1 MPYLEEIVKQKSVTN
16 CIPFIAIT
24 ESWLKSYV
32 QNAQISIEDYNLH
45 RCDRDTRVGGGVLLY
60 TYRDLLITNTEML
73 DKDSCQVLMCTS
85 EPSKL
90 IICVLYRP
98 PSAPLAD
105 FQACLNA
112 VHDYTEGKDDFDI
125 CFLGDFNFP
134 NISWETNLV
143 NTPNP
148 STELFENFMNDH
160 LFSQYILQPTRME
173 NTLDLFLTNSSSLVT
188 HVDVR
193 PTKISDHN
201 MVEIFLSYNPCHP
214 NISVPPLFEAASFRG
229 LDFNKA
235 NFDGIRSGIEEIDWA
250 AVAEEKGLDNFPGAL
265 TTSLLSICQEHCP
278 LKRPPKRHNSCKM
291 RNLSR
296 KKRRLQDR
304 LDRAVSNP
312 LSSPELTTVLEN
324 DIALLHYE
332 IRDAIVSERN
342 FKEEVAVGKV
352 KSNPKYFYSYAKR
365 FARQKQSISMLFDKQ
380 NNICSDP
387 KQIAN
392 ILQDQFRSVFSNP
405 EETDLSAA
413 DFTPPTISKRFSES
427 DLTFSEEDVVS
438 AIDEIKPDAAPGPDG
453 IPTILLKSCKHAL
466 ARPIHILWTIS
477 FDAGKV
483 PASYK
488 NSLVCPLHK
497 KGSQAT
503 ASNYR
508 PVSLTSHIIKIFERF
523 IRKRLVHHLESNNL
537 LCSQQ
542 HGFRSG
548 HSCLT
553 QLLHHFDNILEN
565 FLDGNDTDCIY
576 LDYAKAFDKVDHALL
591 IKKLSKY
598 GIHPKIISW
607 IESFLKDR
615 TQQVVVEGQLSFA
628 ALILSG
634 VPQGTVLG
642 PILFLIFINDITNC
656 VTSSVIRCFADD
668 TRIMKAISHTPDMSL
683 LQYDLDR
690 VTQWS
695 IRNNMSLHEDK
706 FEFMSHIAN
715 RSNTLHQLPFTC
727 EVYQYTTSKG
737 ILMPVDQLRD
747 LGVTVTADLSWT
759 TQIKAM
765 ANKAR
770 QKAAWVLS
778 VFHTRNPTIM
788 LTLYKSMVRSLL
800 EYCCPLWNPRKVSEI
815 QELERVQKTFTA
827 RIEGVQHL
835 NYWERL
841 KKLSIMSLQR
851 RRERYILLHM
861 WKILNKAVSNDL
873 KIQFVLRPRT
883 GYKAVVPP
891 LRGGAT
897 TYHQSLYDNSF
908 AVSGPRLWNCLPVSL
923 NKIKEFDSFKRQL
936 SSMLQRIP
944 DKPPVPGYSCPN
956 NNSLLEWKMDL
967 TTLELWGGQDS

>member
-1 MPYLEEIVKQKSVTN
+1 MLSTGHVN
-16 CIPFIAIT
+16 C
-24 ESWLKSYV
+24 EK
-32 QNAQISIEDYNLH
+32 H
-45 RCDRDTRVGGGVLLY
+45 
-60 TYRDLLITNTEML
+60 ITNTEVL
-73 DKDSCQVLMCTS
+73 DKDSCQLLMCTS

-98 PSAPLAD
+98 PLAPLED
-105 FQACLNA
+105 FQSCLKA
-112 VHDYTEGKDDFDI
+112 VHNYTEGKDDFDI

-134 NISWETNLV
+134 NISWDTNLV
-143 NTPNP
+143 SSPTP

-160 LFSQYILQPTRME
+160 LFSQYVLQPTRMD
-173 NTLDLFLTNSSSLVT
+173 NTLDLFLTNCSSLVT

-193 PTKISDHN
+193 PTRISDHN
-201 MVEIFLSYNPCHP
+201 LVEIFLSYNPCQP
-214 NISVPPLFEAASFRG
+214 NVSVPPLFEAASFRS

-235 NFDGIRSGIEEIDWA
+235 DFDGIRCGIEEIDWA
-250 AVAEEKGLDNFPGAL
+250 VVADENGLESFPESFA
-265 TTSLLSICQEHCP
+265 TTLLGICQEHCP
-278 LKRPPKRHNSCKM
+278 LKRPPKRQNSCKM

-296 KKRRLQDR
+296 KKRRLQER
-304 LDRAVSNP
+304 LDRALSDP
-312 LSSPELTTVLEN
+312 LSSPETIKRLEN
-324 DIALLHYE
+324 SIALLHYE
-332 IRDAIVSERN
+332 IRDTIVNERN

-352 KSNPKYFYSYAKR
+352 KSNPKYFYSYAKQ
-365 FARQKQSISMLFDKQ
+365 FARQKQSISMLFDEQK
-380 NNICSDP
+380 NICTDP

-392 ILQDQFRSVFSNP
+392 ILQNQFQSVFSNP
-405 EETDLSAA
+405 GETDLTAA
-413 DFTPPTISKRFSES
+413 DFTTPTISKQFGES
-427 DLTFSEEDVVS
+427 DLKFSEEDVVT
-438 AIDEIKPDAAPGPDG
+438 AIDEIKADAAPGPDG

-466 ARPIHILWTIS
+466 ARPIHILWTRS
-477 FDAGKV
+477 FDAGRV
-483 PASYK
+483 PVFYK
-488 NSLVCPLHK
+488 NSLVCPLYK

-508 PVSLTSHIIKIFERF
+508 PVSLTSHIVKIFERF

-537 LCSQQ
+537 LCTQQ

-591 IKKLSKY
+591 IRKLSKY
-598 GIHPKIISW
+598 GIHPKIITW
-607 IESFLKDR
+607 IESFLQGR

-628 ALILSG
+628 ALIISG

-642 PILFLIFINDITNC
+642 PILFLIFINDITHC
-656 VTSSVIRCFADD
+656 VSSSVIRCFADD
-668 TRIMKAISHTPDMSL
+668 TRIMKAISHTPDMTL
-683 LQYDLDR
+683 LQHDLDR

-706 FEFMSHIAN
+706 FEFLSHS
-715 RSNTLHQLPFTC
+715 SNSTNSLHQLPFTC
-727 EVYQYTTSKG
+727 EVYQYSTSKG
-737 ILMPVDQLRD
+737 ILMPVQQLRD

-759 TQIKAM
+759 AQIKAM

-778 VFHTRNPTIM
+778 VFHTRSPTIM

-800 EYCCPLWNPRKVSEI
+800 EYCCPLWNPRKVSDI
-815 QELERVQKTFTA
+815 QELEKVQRTFTA
-827 RIEGVQHL
+827 RIAGVQHL
-835 NYWERL
+835 DYWERL

-861 WKILNKAVSNDL
+861 WKILNDTVSNDL
-873 KIQFVLRPRT
+873 KIQFVSRPRT
-883 GYKAVVPP
+883 GFKAVVPP
-891 LRGGAT
+891 LRSGAS

-908 AVSGPRLWNCLPVSL
+908 AVSGPRLWNCLPASI
-923 NKIKEFDSFKRQL
+923 NKIEEFDSFKRQL
-936 SSMLQRIP
+936 TSMLLRIP
-944 DKPPVPGYSCPN
+944 DKPPVPGYTCPN
-956 NNSLLEWKMDL
+956 TNSLLEWKMDP